1 MSKSLQKPTILNVE
15 TVARSRLFN
24 VESVDLEFSNGVRRV
39 YERMRPST
47 REAVMIVPIVD
58 DHIILIREYA
68 VGTESYE
75 LGFSKG
81 LIDPGE
87 TVDEAANRELKEEVG
102 FGANKLTFLKK
113 LSMAPSYFS
122 SKMNILVA
130 EDLYPESLPGDEPEP
145 LPQVR
150 WPLAQLMSLLD
161 EEDFN
166 EARNVSALFLVR
178 EWLLAQGRTLRE
190 SAPLA
195 AIKKRP
201 QALFLSEQFVGF
213 TTAVSQGGAHL
224 MDRLLRGLGS
234 FNEVFRAAVAPVS
247 QLTSAAVDIHR
258 DDPRRRG

>member
-1 MSKSLQKPTILNVE
+1 MTMSKSLQKPTILNVE

-47 REAVMIVPIVD
+47 REAVMIVP
-58 DHIILIREYA
+58 ILIREYA

-178 EWLLAQGRTLRE
+178 EWLLAQGRL
-190 SAPLA
+190 
-195 AIKKRP
+195 
-201 QALFLSEQFVGF
+201 
-213 TTAVSQGGAHL
+213 
-224 MDRLLRGLGS
+224 
-234 FNEVFRAAVAPVS
+234 
-247 QLTSAAVDIHR
+247 
-258 DDPRRRG
+258 